1 MSWRAGQ
8 ATLGALSREEFAFE
22 LENVTKVYG
31 ERRAVD
37 GLTMRVA
44 PGSFLGLLGRNGA
57 GKSTTLRLLTGLTR
71 PTGGVVRV
79 FGREVVGDAIEV
91 KRQLGVMPE
100 DMALLDLLTGPE
112 YLQFVGR
119 MHGLDG
125 ALVQQRQQEMFATLD
140 LTPGA
145 RTIIADYSF
154 GMKKKLSLCAAL
166 LHGPRLLFL
175 DEPFEGIDPVAAR
188 TIKELLGGLSRRGV
202 TLVLTSHVLEII
214 ERLCPLIAV
223 LDRGKLVQM
232 GPREEFR
239 GPQGESLE
247 AVFVAL
253 VAADAIPR
261 GELSWL

>member
-1 MSWRAGQ
+1 M
-8 ATLGALSREEFAFE
+8 TTTYAFE
-22 LENVTKVYG
+22 LEAVTKVYG

-37 GLTMRVA
+37 DLTLRVPA
-44 PGSFLGLLGRNGA
+44 GAFLGLLGRNGA

-71 PTGGVVRV
+71 PTTGVVRV
-79 FGREVVGDAIEV
+79 FGREVVGDAVEV

-112 YLQFVGR
+112 YLHFVGR
-119 MHGLDG
+119 MHGLDE
-125 ALVQQRQQEMFATLD
+125 ATVTRRQQEMFATLD
-140 LTPGA
+140 LNPGP
-145 RTIIADYSF
+145 RTLIADYSF
-154 GMKKKLSLCAAL
+154 GMKKKLSLSAAL

-223 LDRGKLVQM
+223 LDRGKLLSF
-232 GPREEFR
+232 GAREEL
-239 GPQGESLE
+239 QGDAASLE
-247 AVFVAL
+247 AVFVSL
-253 VAADAIPR
+253 VASDAIPR
-261 GELSWL
+261 GEISWL